1 MTEFDRTTTL
11 TLGRPGELERVNGDR
26 RRLTVELDETWA
38 SLHGVH
44 GGYLTSL
51 AVRAAE
57 ANLDGRP
64 VRTITTSFLRPARP
78 GEATIEVVPIRT
90 GRSLTT
96 LAVTMTQRERCV
108 ALARVTGAT
117 STRGEQWDA
126 PVDHDVPPLA
136 ECVEF
141 TPPPGIRH
149 FEHAEV
155 RLDPAT
161 LPGGGGNL
169 ARVAGHV
176 RPLEARP
183 IDPAWL
189 AMVLDWFPP
198 AAFSRT
204 EPPIGGVSVDYT
216 VHVHRTLG
224 RLGDEEWLTGVFTA
238 DVSHGGLALERGRL
252 WAPDGRLVA
261 ESFHTRYTG

>member
-11 TLGRPGELERVNGDR
+11 TVDPPDTLGRLNGDH
-26 RRLTVELDETWA
+26 RRLTVELDDTWS
-38 SLHGVH
+38 SLRGVH

-57 ANLDGRP
+57 ANLDGRAA
-64 VRTITTSFLRPARP
+64 RTVTTTFLRPART
-78 GEATIEVVPIRT
+78 GWATIEVAPIRT

-96 LAVTMTQRERCV
+96 LAVSVMQRERCI
-108 ALARVTGAT
+108 ALARVTGTAAT
-117 STRGEQWDA
+117 KGEQWDA
-126 PVDHDVPPLA
+126 ASDHDVPPLG

-149 FEHAEV
+149 FEHAEL

-161 LPGGGGNL
+161 LPGGGGSL
-169 ARVAGHV
+169 ARIAGHV
-176 RPLEARP
+176 RPREARP
-183 IDPAWL
+183 IDAAWL
-189 AMVLDWFPP
+189 AMALDWFPP

-204 EPPIGGVSVDYT
+204 EPPTGGVSVDYT
-216 VHVHRTLG
+216 VHLHRTLG
-224 RLGDEEWLTGVFTA
+224 RLGDEEWLIGEFTA

-252 WAPDGRLVA
+252 WAPDGRLLA